1 MSPGFPS
8 PRVHAQRALGL
19 MLGVAADA
27 LLGDPARHHPVAWF
41 GSWATFVERRLY
53 AEGTSHGALFTVV
66 TLAPLVVLGV
76 AAEQV
81 ARSRPLAG
89 TGLPA
94 LATWAVVGSRS
105 LAREGDA
112 MAEALASGDLDA
124 ARARLPHLCGRDPSA
139 LDTAELGRATVESLA
154 ENTADSAVASL
165 FWGAILG
172 VPGLLLHRGANTLDA
187 LVGHRT
193 PRYRRFGTASAKLD
207 DALDLVPARITGAL
221 ACALAPL
228 VGGSARKA
236 WRTMLR
242 DARDHPSPNGGWCE
256 AAWAGAL
263 GVRLGGVNTYGDRV
277 EVRGTLGDPD
287 GPRPDAAA
295 VRGAARLVA
304 AVTGAAT
311 LIAAATLIIPLPATT
326 PTRRTCP

>member
-1 MSPGFPS
+1 MSP
-8 PRVHAQRALGL
+8 PRPRSHALAARALGL
-19 MLGVAADA
+19 LLGVAADA
-27 LLGDPARHHPVAWF
+27 ILGDPARHHPVAWF
-41 GSWATFVERRLY
+41 GSWAARVERPLHADR
-53 AEGTSHGALFTVV
+53 TTRGASFTVV
-66 TLAPLVVLGV
+66 ALTPVVLLGV
-76 AAEQV
+76 AAERV
-81 ARSRPLAG
+81 ARRRPLAH
-89 TGLPA
+89 TAVTA

-112 MAEALASGDLDA
+112 MAAALASEALDA
-124 ARARLPHLCGRDPSA
+124 ARARLTHLCGRDPSA
-139 LDTAELGRATVESLA
+139 LDAAELGRATVESLA
-154 ENTADSAVASL
+154 ENTADAAVASL
-165 FWGAILG
+165 FWGALLG

-187 LVGHRT
+187 MVGHRNA
-193 PRYRRFGTASAKLD
+193 RYRRFGTASARLD
-207 DALDLVPARITGAL
+207 DALDLVPARVTGAL

-228 VGGSARKA
+228 VGGSPRRA

-242 DARDHPSPNGGWCE
+242 DAHDHPSPNGGWCE

-287 GPRPDAAA
+287 APRPDAAA
-295 VRGAARLVA
+295 VRGAARLVT

-311 LIAAATLIIPLPATT
+311 LIAAAALIIPLPTTT